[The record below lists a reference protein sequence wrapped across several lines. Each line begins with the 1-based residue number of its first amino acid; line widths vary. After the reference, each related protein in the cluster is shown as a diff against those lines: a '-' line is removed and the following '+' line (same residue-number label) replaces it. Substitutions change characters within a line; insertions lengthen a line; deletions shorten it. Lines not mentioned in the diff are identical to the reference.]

1 MKYTVVVADDEEAI
15 RSSLVRRVNWEKI
28 GFEVIGEAENGAD
41 ALELVEKLEPD
52 LLLTDIKMPFLSGI
66 ELARAVREVRPMVQ
80 IAFLSGFDDFAYA
93 QQAIQYNIVS
103 YMLKPISAKEI
114 EEELIKIKEKMD
126 QRVEEFTKG
135 NKEKLDSRKMEFLLP
150 LLLDSFQNEKVPEEV
165 LVERAID
172 CELLRRQKPDNMQYA
187 VIVTGIRDARGED
200 RTDYGN
206 VNAVDM
212 LLKKYV
218 HSVSCRLEGR
228 IVSLIAATPSGMSK
242 YLHIAVEEI
251 VQREEAGAERG
262 RTRVERIMGLKCQ
275 VGVSRSVNALGKCRE
290 SYLEAMNA
298 LCYSRKDKSSVYF
311 ISDAEHGDTLVQDE
325 IEGIVANVE
334 ALLRGGSTE
343 DLENYLEDLEKKL
356 RSGGK
361 NMLVLS
367 TILLTEIG
375 SAVYKVV
382 YMAVDDGVEL
392 LQKKYSMEQLREM
405 ERMADNFQTIK
416 NLCMEA
422 KKMLADQRRK
432 SSEVI
437 CEQAVRIIEED
448 YANQDLSVMM
458 ISEQIGVSPNYLSSL
473 IRKTTGNS
481 MVEIL
486 TKKRIDKAMELLQCT
501 GMKIGEITELCGYKD
516 QYYFSHCFKK
526 LTGMSPNKYR
536 REHEQA

>member
-1 MKYTVVVADDEEAI
+1 M
-15 RSSLVRRVNWEKI
+15 
-28 GFEVIGEAENGAD
+28 
-41 ALELVEKLEPD
+41 
-52 LLLTDIKMPFLSGI
+52 
-66 ELARAVREVRPMVQ
+66 
-80 IAFLSGFDDFAYA
+80 
-93 QQAIQYNIVS
+93 
-103 YMLKPISAKEI
+103 
-114 EEELIKIKEKMD
+114 
-126 QRVEEFTKG
+126 
-135 NKEKLDSRKMEFLLP
+135 
-150 LLLDSFQNEKVPEEV
+150 
-165 LVERAID
+165 
-172 CELLRRQKPDNMQYA
+172 
-187 VIVTGIRDARGED
+187 
-200 RTDYGN
+200 
-206 VNAVDM
+206 
-212 LLKKYV
+212 
-218 HSVSCRLEGR
+218 
-228 IVSLIAATPSGMSK
+228 
-242 YLHIAVEEI
+242 HIAVEEI
-251 VQREEAGAERG
+251 VQS
-262 RTRVERIMGLKCQ
+262 VERIMGLKCQ

>member
-1 MKYTVVVADDEEAI
+1 MI
-15 RSSLVRRVNWEKI
+15 
-28 GFEVIGEAENGAD
+28 
-41 ALELVEKLEPD
+41 
-52 LLLTDIKMPFLSGI
+52 
-66 ELARAVREVRPMVQ
+66 
-80 IAFLSGFDDFAYA
+80 FAYA

-126 QRVEEFTKG
+126 QRVEKFTKG

-187 VIVTGIRDARGED
+187 MIVTGIRDARGED

-212 LLKKYV
+212 ILKKYV

-251 VQREEAGAERG
+251 VQS
-262 RTRVERIMGLKCQ
+262 VERIMGLKCQ

-298 LCYSRKDKSSVYF
+298 LSYSRKDKSSVYF

-416 NLCMEA
+416 ICVW
-422 KKMLADQRRK
+422 KQRK
-432 SSEVI
+432 
-437 CEQAVRIIEED
+437 C
-448 YANQDLSVMM
+448 LP
-458 ISEQIGVSPNYLSSL
+458 ISEERVA
-473 IRKTTGNS
+473 K
-481 MVEIL
+481 
-486 TKKRIDKAMELLQCT
+486 
-501 GMKIGEITELCGYKD
+501 
-516 QYYFSHCFKK
+516 
-526 LTGMSPNKYR
+526 
-536 REHEQA
+536 

>member
-251 VQREEAGAERG
+251 VQS
-262 RTRVERIMGLKCQ
+262 VERIMGLKCQ

-367 TILLTEIG
+367 TIFLTEIG